1 MCKFLS
7 KIGWIYI
14 FLRTNYYCIFI
25 YYWFLAFTILNGFY
39 YLCNQKFLIWNW
51 LQYQIIA
58 VYICWDQFIISFK
71 DKNII
76 YFCLWGGG
84 NDHFHKRR
92 KDSVLSLLVGF
103 LLFTFDLDIG
113 GYVPVLLHMPKR
125 IGSGVNISRS
135 AIFSCRD

>member
-58 VYICWDQFIISFK
+58 VYICWDQTIHYFFQGQEHNIFLPLGRGEWSFSQEK
-71 DKNII
+71 EGFSAFFACGFPLI
-76 YFCLWGGG
+76 
-84 NDHFHKRR
+84 HFWSRYWWLCSSPPAYAQEDWEWSEHQQKRHF
-92 KDSVLSLLVGF
+92 F
-103 LLFTFDLDIG
+103 L
-113 GYVPVLLHMPKR
+113 
-125 IGSGVNISRS
+125 
-135 AIFSCRD
+135 